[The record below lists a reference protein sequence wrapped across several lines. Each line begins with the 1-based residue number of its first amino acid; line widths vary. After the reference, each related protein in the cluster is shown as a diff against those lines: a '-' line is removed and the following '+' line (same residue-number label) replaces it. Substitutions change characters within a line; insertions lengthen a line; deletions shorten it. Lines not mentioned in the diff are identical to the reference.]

1 MLRPVSDASVSAPP
15 DDPDELVQWA
25 EAHHIAGRLDDLLI
39 APDGPPGT
47 ILPSREGERL
57 TYRDVLTGAPPT
69 SALRRQWLVHAE
81 TARAYL
87 HRMAQLVARHRAVR
101 AFMDE
106 HGRTPDDPVLA
117 AFLSRLIA
125 EQRAH
130 TAAHETPPR
139 RGGTFEP
146 VRVRPVRDPKPTL
159 RYLERPLV
167 GWRGSET
174 ADMPEIAVLLL
185 GWEDAPL
192 RWAFY
197 RADRALDGDVP
208 VDQQLSALAEMID
221 FVRDPER
228 GDEQAELGELLQL
241 RAWQYALSSLDERL
255 ARLGASL
262 AGSRGPA
269 DDERI
274 AYRVVPLPGGALGV
288 EPMVQKRQ
296 ARGGYSKGARLEWF
310 HLADRRDLAPADK
323 RALAAYDDRLARRT
337 GMWRGHLTA
346 AQVFGIL
353 HALADHP
360 AVFLAGHRDDTARV
374 DIRQGR
380 LRLRFVRAIDG
391 ALAPQFDLL
400 GVPLLPA
407 EANEALRDG
416 RYLLHLHRPQ
426 AAPPQ
431 VVLAELRPEAA
442 ALVQALAI
450 APARFPPEAH
460 DALAVRLEDLQETI
474 DIEFPSEWT
483 RTIADADRQT
493 VVRLEVLGSG
503 AIAVELGVRPVRH
516 GPLFAPGEGP
526 TMVLEG
532 QGRDRHGVRRDRAGE
547 RQAASALADQ
557 LGLGEA
563 QGETK
568 AESQPWRWRVAAGD
582 LAFALVDGLRDL
594 TEQANAE
601 VAVEWA
607 DDEQLLAMG
616 SVGRRDLRLKV
627 ADDRDWFA
635 VQGGAKVDGKV
646 VPLSDLLVAIRE
658 GRRYVPV
665 GSHGFVRIDEAL
677 RAALTRA
684 QGGFSGGGWS
694 GNGDAEALRLATVVT
709 DPLYDLVED
718 EAQIEA
724 SAALAALRRRMR
736 EGTQVTPRLSA
747 ALASTLRPYQAAGV
761 AWLTRLAHWSAGALL
776 ADEMGLGKTLQT
788 LAVLYHRAALGPA
801 LVVAPTSVV
810 ANWAAE
816 AARFVPELRVTVYR
830 GRDRGAALVGLGAG
844 DLVLTSYGIATL
856 DAEALTAIPFASLVL
871 DEAQAIKNA
880 TTERARALRA
890 LKADWRLALTG
901 TPIENALAEL
911 WSLFRVVSPGLLG
924 SWEYFRAVYAVPIE
938 KFGDSRRQKTLAALL
953 QPFVL
958 RRTKAE
964 AAPEL
969 PERTD
974 IVRVVRLSPEE
985 LALYEQLRAS
995 LLQEIAEAKKDPN
1008 RDAGNVLRFN
1018 LLAAITRLRQLC
1030 CHPRLV
1036 YPRADAG
1043 SSKAGYLLD
1052 LLGEL
1057 RQAGHRTL
1065 VFSQF
1070 RSFLEIVA
1078 PRIRRAGLRVVTLDG
1093 TTPAEA
1099 RADRVAAFQAG
1110 AADVFLISLKA
1121 GGFGLNLTAADTVIH
1136 LDPWWNPAVEDQA
1149 TARAHRIGQ
1158 TRPVTAIRLVA
1169 QGTIEEAVLGL
1180 HAAKRALAA
1189 GVLDGSELAASLSTD
1204 ELLTLIRQGARAG
1217 DADD

>member
-1 MLRPVSDASVSAPP
+1 MLPPVSEDSVPAPP
-15 DDPDELVQWA
+15 EDPDALLQWA
-25 EAHHIAGRLDDLLI
+25 EAHHVAGRLHDLLI
-39 APDGPPGT
+39 APDGPAGT
-47 ILPSREGERL
+47 VLPSHDGERL
-57 TYRDVLTGAPPT
+57 TYGDILTAAPPT
-69 SALRRQWLVHAE
+69 PALRRQWLVHAE

-101 AFMDE
+101 AYKDE

-117 AFLSRLIA
+117 AFLSRLVA
-125 EQRAH
+125 AQRALT
-130 TAAHETPPR
+130 TAREAAPR
-139 RGGTFEP
+139 RPGTFEP
-146 VRVRPVRDPKPTL
+146 VRVRTVRDPTPTV

-167 GWRGSET
+167 GWRGPGA
-174 ADMPEIAVLLL
+174 ADAPEIAVLLL
-185 GWEDAPL
+185 GWEDGPL
-192 RWAFY
+192 RWALY
-197 RADRALDGDVP
+197 RGERAVDGEVP
-208 VDQQLSALAEMID
+208 ADQQLSALSEMID

-228 GDEQAELGELLQL
+228 DDEHAELGELLQL

-255 ARLGASL
+255 ARLGTA
-262 AGSRGPA
+262 AGGAKGSA
-269 DDERI
+269 DERI
-274 AYRVVPLPGGALGV
+274 AYRVIPLAGGALNV

-296 ARGGYSKGARLEWF
+296 GRGGYSKGARLEWF
-310 HLADRRDLAPADK
+310 HLADRADLAPADK
-323 RALAAYDDRLARRT
+323 RALGAYDDRLARRT
-337 GMWRGHLTA
+337 GMWRGQLTA

-360 AVFLAGHRDDTARV
+360 AVFLAGDRDDTARV

-380 LRLRFVRAIDG
+380 LRLRFVRVGDG
-391 ALAPQFDLL
+391 ALTPQFELL
-400 GVPLLPA
+400 GVPLLPL
-407 EANEALRDG
+407 EVNEALRDG

-431 VVLAELRPEAA
+431 VLLAELRPEAA

-460 DALAVRLEDLQETI
+460 DALAVRLEDLQETV

-483 RTIADADRQT
+483 RTIADADRRT
-493 VVRLEVLGSG
+493 VVRLELLGSG
-503 AIAVELGVRPVRH
+503 AIAVDLGVRPVRH

-532 QGRDRHGVRRDRAGE
+532 QGRDRHGVRRDRAAE
-547 RQAASALADQ
+547 RQAALALADQ
-557 LGLGEA
+557 LALGESQA
-563 QGETK
+563 D
-568 AESQPWRWRVAAGD
+568 SQPWRWRVPSGD
-582 LAFALVDGLRDL
+582 PAFALVEGLKDL
-594 TEQANAE
+594 TAQANAAL
-601 VAVEWA
+601 AVEWA
-607 DDEQLLAMG
+607 DEERLLAMG
-616 SVGRRDLRLKV
+616 TVGRRDLRLKV

-635 VQGGAKVDGKV
+635 VEGGAKVKGEA
-646 VPLSDLLVAIRE
+646 VPLSELLVAIRE

-665 GSHGFVRIDEAL
+665 GKHGFARIEETL

-684 QGGFSGGGWS
+684 QGGLSD
-694 GNGDAEALRLATVVT
+694 GDGEALRLATVVT
-709 DPLYDLVED
+709 DPLYALVED

-724 SAALAALRRRMR
+724 SAALIALRRRMR
-736 EGTQVTPRLSA
+736 EGTQVSPRLSS

-761 AWLTRLAHWSAGALL
+761 AWLARLAHWGAGALL
-776 ADEMGLGKTLQT
+776 ADEMGLGKTVQT
-788 LAVLYHRAALGPA
+788 LAVLYHRATLGPA

-810 ANWAAE
+810 ANWSAE
-816 AARFVPELRVTVYR
+816 AARFVPELRVIVYR
-830 GRDRGAALVGLGAG
+830 GPDRQAALVGLGPG

-856 DAEALTAIPFASLVL
+856 DADILSAIPFASLVL

-880 TTERARALRA
+880 STERARALRA

-924 SWEYFRAVYAVPIE
+924 SWDYFRAVYAIPIE
-938 KFGDSRRQKTLAALL
+938 KFADGRRQKALAALL

-964 AAPEL
+964 AAPDL

-974 IVRVVRLSPEE
+974 IVRLVRLSPEE

-1008 RDAGNVLRFN
+1008 RDAGDVLRFN

-1057 RQAGHRTL
+1057 RQGGHRTL

-1078 PRIRRAGLRVVTLDG
+1078 PRVRQAGLRVVTLDG

-1110 AADVFLISLKA
+1110 TADVFLISLKA

-1189 GVLDGSELAASLSTD
+1189 GVLEGSELAASLSTD
-1204 ELLTLIRQGARAG
+1204 ELLGLIRQGASAG

>member
-1 MLRPVSDASVSAPP
+1 M
-15 DDPDELVQWA
+15 A
-25 EAHHIAGRLDDLLI
+25 E
-39 APDGPPGT
+39 
-47 ILPSREGERL
+47 
-57 TYRDVLTGAPPT
+57 
-69 SALRRQWLVHAE
+69 
-81 TARAYL
+81 
-87 HRMAQLVARHRAVR
+87 LVARHRAVR
-101 AFMDE
+101 AFMDQ

-117 AFLSRLIA
+117 AFLTRLVA
-125 EQRAH
+125 ERRAH
-130 TAAHETPPR
+130 EIAREAPPR
-139 RGGTFEP
+139 RAGTFEP
-146 VRVRPVRDPKPTL
+146 VRVRTVRDPTPTL

-167 GWRGSET
+167 GWRGPGT
-174 ADMPEIAVLLL
+174 ADPPEIAVLLL
-185 GWEDAPL
+185 GWEDGPL

-197 RADRALDGDVP
+197 RGDRAMDGEVP
-208 VDQQLSALAEMID
+208 VHQQLSALSEMID
-221 FVRDPER
+221 FIRDPER
-228 GDEQAELGELLQL
+228 DDEQAELGELLQL

-255 ARLGASL
+255 AVLGTS
-262 AGSRGPA
+262 AGSGVSPKGSA
-269 DDERI
+269 EGERI
-274 AYRVVPLPGGALGV
+274 AYRVVPLPGGALNV

-310 HLADRRDLAPADK
+310 HLADRRDLGPADK

-337 GMWRGHLTA
+337 GMWRGQLTA
-346 AQVFGIL
+346 GQVFGIL

-360 AVFLAGHRDDTARV
+360 AVFLAGDRDDTARL

-380 LRLRFVRAIDG
+380 LRLRFIKAGTLKGFPHPPATDSKPPQVGGPPWGPRARQAEPPPRVHAGAIAGAGTGDG
-391 ALAPQFDLL
+391 ALVPQFELL

-407 EANEALRDG
+407 EVNEGLRDG

-431 VVLAELRPEAA
+431 VLLTELRPEAA
-442 ALVQALAI
+442 ALVGALAV

-460 DALAVRLEDLQETI
+460 DALALRLEGLQETV

-483 RTIADADRQT
+483 RTIAEADRRT
-493 VVRLEVLGSG
+493 VVRLELLGSG

-516 GPLFAPGEGP
+516 GPLFPPGEGP

-532 QGRDRHGVRRDRAGE
+532 QGRDRHGVRRDRAAE
-547 RQAASALADQ
+547 RQAALALADG

-563 QGETK
+563 QGE
-568 AESQPWRWRVAAGD
+568 SHPWRWRVPPGD
-582 LAFALVDGLRDL
+582 PAFALVEALKDL
-594 TEQANAE
+594 AE
-601 VAVEWA
+601 RPDAELTAEWA
-607 DDEQLLAMG
+607 DEERLLAMG
-616 SVGRRDLRLKV
+616 TVGRRDLHLKV
-627 ADDRDWFA
+627 ADDRDWFS
-635 VQGGAKVDGKV
+635 VEGGAKVKGEA

-658 GRRYVPV
+658 GRRYVPL
-665 GSHGFVRIDEAL
+665 GRHGFARIEETL

-684 QGGFSGGGWS
+684 QGGFSS
-694 GNGDAEALRLATVVT
+694 GFSRDGAAEALRLATVVT

-724 SAALAALRRRMR
+724 SAALTALRRRMR
-736 EGTQVTPRLSA
+736 EGTQVTPRLSP

-761 AWLTRLAHWSAGALL
+761 AWLARLAHWGAGALL
-776 ADEMGLGKTLQT
+776 ADEMGLGKTVQT

-830 GRDRGAALVGLGAG
+830 GPDRGAALVGLGPG

-856 DAEALTAIPFASLVL
+856 DAEALGAIPFASLVL

-880 TTERARALRA
+880 TTERARALRG

-924 SWEYFRAVYAVPIE
+924 SWEYFRAVYAIPIE
-938 KFGDSRRQKTLAALL
+938 KFGEVGRQKALAALL

-974 IVRVVRLSPEE
+974 IVRLVRLSPEE

-995 LLQEIAEAKKDPN
+995 LLQEIAEAKKNPD
-1008 RDAGNVLRFN
+1008 RDAGDVLRFN

-1057 RQAGHRTL
+1057 RQGNHRTL

-1070 RSFLEIVA
+1070 RSFLDIIA
-1078 PRIRRAGLRVVTLDG
+1078 PRVRRAGLRVVTLDG

-1099 RADRVAAFQAG
+1099 RAERVAAFQAG
-1110 AADVFLISLKA
+1110 TADVFLISLKA

-1189 GVLDGSELAASLSTD
+1189 GVLEGSELAAGLSTD
-1204 ELLTLIRQGARAG
+1204 ELLALIKQGATAP
-1217 DADD
+1217 DSDD